1 MSTETQQEPRA
12 IPPGP
17 DPEAGATDADPEPE
31 PEPEPE
37 RRPGPESAPDPGPGD
52 LAVEISDTQTHLAV
66 DHQALAQLVR
76 ATLAS
81 EGVDRASISVAV
93 VDDATIRTINRR
105 HLDHDWPT
113 DVISFGLSDPDDDAL
128 TGALVVS
135 AEMAATTARAAG
147 VPAWDEL
154 ALYLVH
160 GLLHLCGHDDS
171 TPETRRAIRRREGEV
186 LAASGLSNT
195 FSATGPSGDDA
206 DQDPG
211 RETGTPTGSAARDV
225 VREAAPWSA

>member
-1 MSTETQQEPRA
+1 MSTEIQQEPQEISA
-12 IPPGP
+12 GP
-17 DPEAGATDADPEPE
+17 DPESGATDA
-31 PEPEPE
+31 EPEPE
-37 RRPGPESAPDPGPGD
+37 RRPGPGD

-66 DHQALAQLVR
+66 DHEALAQLVR

-81 EGVDRASISVAV
+81 EGVDRASISVAM
-93 VDDATIRTINRR
+93 VDDATIHTINRR

-128 TGALVVS
+128 IGELVVS
-135 AEMAATTARAAG
+135 AEMAATTARTAG

-171 TPETRRAIRRREGEV
+171 TPDARRAMRQREGEV

-195 FSATGPSGDDA
+195 FSATGPGGGDA
-206 DQDPG
+206 DQEPG
-211 RETGTPTGSAARDV
+211 RGTSTPAGSAARDV
-225 VREAAPWSA
+225 VQEAAPWSA